1 VDTGFPDADSSDDFM
16 RARRQQVLSR
26 LSSRLRLH
34 RQSGDLDLLLPFDEV
49 VAALGNRGEQRRGLQ
64 EVPLDSI
71 VGSVDRP
78 HGFDRKFRPTS
89 SQSRRRFERLAAAYR
104 RGEEVPPVWL
114 YKVGEA
120 HFVRDGHHRIAVARA
135 LRRPTVW
142 AHVTEILTAVGT
154 GADLRLSDLPLKG
167 HQRLFA
173 ERVPLPPAGRSV
185 VVLSDAD
192 DYALLAEGIEAWGF
206 RVMQDEQRLLSRKQ
220 VAERWFHD
228 EFQPVVALLQEARLI
243 EPSEAAPTTLTAAYL
258 RLADERYR
266 LLRTHAWDERV
277 IERLREERN
286 VEKRR
291 RR

>member
-1 VDTGFPDADSSDDFM
+1 
-16 RARRQQVLSR
+16 
-26 LSSRLRLH
+26 
-34 RQSGDLDLLLPFDEV
+34 
-49 VAALGNRGEQRRGLQ
+49 
-64 EVPLDSI
+64 
-71 VGSVDRP
+71 
-78 HGFDRKFRPTS
+78 
-89 SQSRRRFERLAAAYR
+89 
-104 RGEEVPPVWL
+104 
-114 YKVGEA
+114 
-120 HFVRDGHHRIAVARA
+120 
-135 LRRPTVW
+135 
-142 AHVTEILTAVGT
+142 
-154 GADLRLSDLPLKG
+154 
-167 HQRLFA
+167 
-173 ERVPLPPAGRSV
+173 VPLPPAGRSV

-291 RR
+291 RRSTT